1 MTFDYVMIIS
11 SVAFD
16 FVGRLCRVSFVG
28 VWCAIGEPVYRIRG
42 MDLWTTLAFSAS
54 LDGFDSRLVH
64 VPCSI
69 VHQPFLF
76 FLTSFKISL
85 TGIGPSV
92 RCFFI
97 FIFYYS
103 IVHTEL
109 VHEIPIVYSHLQNSV
124 LCPYFQ

>member
-1 MTFDYVMIIS
+1 MIIS

-64 VPCSI
+64 FPCSI

-76 FLTSFKISL
+76 FFNFFQDILDWHRTF
-85 TGIGPSV
+85 GPV
-92 RCFFI
+92 FFY
-97 FIFYYS
+97 FYF
-103 IVHTEL
+103 L
-109 VHEIPIVYSHLQNSV
+109 L
-124 LCPYFQ
+124 